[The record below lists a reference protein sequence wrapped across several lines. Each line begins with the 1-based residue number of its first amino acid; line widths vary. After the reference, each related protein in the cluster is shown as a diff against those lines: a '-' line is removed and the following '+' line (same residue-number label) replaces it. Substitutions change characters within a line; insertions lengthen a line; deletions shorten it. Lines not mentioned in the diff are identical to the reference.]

1 MRTETIKIELTEGER
16 RALNRYAKQD
26 MRQPEQ
32 FIMWLLKT
40 EFERR
45 RSQLSKAQNQ
55 PQKEAEY

>member
-1 MRTETIKIELTEGER
+1 MRTETIKIEITEGER

-32 FIMWLLKT
+32 FVRWLLKT

-45 RSQLSKAQNQ
+45 RSQLSKAPNQ
-55 PQKEAEY
+55 TQKEVRY